1 MEIGDNDVENEKP
14 KIKVLLVD
22 DQPLF
27 VHSLA
32 QVIQNRAEDIEII
45 GIASNGKEAVDI
57 VQSQEIDIV
66 IMDIKM
72 PILNGVEATKQI
84 ARINPLVRIMMLTT
98 FDEDAFVVEALRYGA
113 KGYLLKTIL
122 PEEVITAIRALY
134 AGINQ
139 ISPAIITKL
148 TEKMLLSSDKQNASV
163 GNVKTNSFPQ
173 WFLELTRLE
182 KDILDLVVRGDSNK
196 EIASSLNLAEQTV
209 KNYLTNIYS
218 KMGVHKRSQLVML
231 YLDHHIAEYK

>member
-1 MEIGDNDVENEKP
+1 MDTRKQ

-32 QVIQNRAEDIEII
+32 MVIQNRTDDIEIV
-45 GIASNGKEAVDI
+45 GIEMNGEDAVNAVKSKD
-57 VQSQEIDIV
+57 IDII

-72 PILNGVEATKQI
+72 PIMNGVEATK
-84 ARINPLVRIMMLTT
+84 RISAIDSNIKIMMLTT
-98 FDEDAFVVEALRYGA
+98 FDEDDYVLEALEYGA

-148 TEKMLLSSDKQNASV
+148 TERMKQ
-163 GNVKTNSFPQ
+163 TPQ
-173 WFLELTRLE
+173 GTLEEKSHIKNTALPDWFLQLSHLE
-182 KDILDLVVRGDSNK
+182 KEILELVVKSLSNK
-196 EIASSLNLAEQTV
+196 EISSQLNLAEQTV
-209 KNYLTNIYS
+209 KNYLTTIYE
-218 KMGVHKRSQLVML
+218 KMGVNKRSQLIMKYV
-231 YLDHHIAEYK
+231 DDRIAEYKK